1 MSALQTPT
9 RASGFVSI
17 QKHAQESATDRAPI
31 VTAVDG
37 SRASGVAA
45 EAAVKLAADLGAPI
59 VFIYVRPGPA
69 GFLGEPAFQRRLTK
83 EMARARHVLDRAF
96 ALAAAA
102 GVDAEGEILEGSA
115 RSRIAEFARDR
126 GARLIVVGSRRHRLG
141 RSVSGGVVSAAG
153 RPVLVARGL
162 QTPVLAANVT

>member
-1 MSALQTPT
+1 MTALQAPT
-9 RASGFVSI
+9 RASDFVGF
-17 QKHAQESATDRAPI
+17 QNHAPESAMGRAPI
-31 VTAVDG
+31 VAAVDG
-37 SRASGVAA
+37 SRASGVGA
-45 EAAVKLAADLGAPI
+45 EAAVKLASDLGAPI
-59 VFIYVRPGPA
+59 VFVYVRPGPA
-69 GFLGEPAFQRRLTK
+69 GFLGEPVFQRRLTR
-83 EMARARHVLDRAF
+83 EMGRAQQVLDRVLAF
-96 ALAAAA
+96 AAAA

-126 GARLIVVGSRRHRLG
+126 GARLVVVGSRRHRLG

>member
-1 MSALQTPT
+1 MTALQTPT
-9 RASGFVSI
+9 RASD
-17 QKHAQESATDRAPI
+17 SAGLEDHVPKSAMERAPI
-31 VTAVDG
+31 VTGVDG
-37 SRASGVAA
+37 SPASGVAA
-45 EAAVKLAADLGAPI
+45 EAAVKLAADLEAPI
-59 VFIYVRPGPA
+59 VFVYVRPGPA
-69 GFLGEPAFQRRLTK
+69 GFLGEPAFQRRLTS
-83 EMARARHVLDRAF
+83 EMARARQVLDRVL

-126 GARLIVVGSRRHRLG
+126 GARLVVVGSRRHRLG

-162 QTPVLAANVT
+162 QTPVLANLT